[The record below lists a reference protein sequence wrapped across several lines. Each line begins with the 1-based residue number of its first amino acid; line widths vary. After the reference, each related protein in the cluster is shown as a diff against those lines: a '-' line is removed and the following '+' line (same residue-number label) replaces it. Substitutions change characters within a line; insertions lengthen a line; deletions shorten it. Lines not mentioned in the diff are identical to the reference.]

1 MNGGSSRQILGGPGQ
16 SPVQALDSGRVHG
29 FPSLLGS
36 LSNGRTPVED
46 MVRGELHGNV

>member
-1 MNGGSSRQILGGPGQ
+1 MNGRSSHQILGGPGQ
-16 SPVQALDSGRVHG
+16 SHVQPLDSGRVHG

-46 MVRGELHGNV
+46 MFRGELRGNV